1 MGGREGPLAAG
12 RKSARLLRGASARAW
27 PLTLVIA
34 AGLGLLL
41 YVATTSLPYLIAS
54 PVGDAYLGALNDCLS
69 RQLAGATRLGWA
81 VAPDASRAAVF
92 GPRIVAVCGEDGTHA
107 RLELPGATALAFDGE
122 RHLWVATG
130 GRLLRERD
138 GSLQPVG
145 DITPPEWLIGHAG
158 GVIALDAAGQLVS
171 VAPDGKVLGQAQVPG
186 AGGRLSV
193 GPAGQLA
200 AVEWGGGVLVYD
212 ARTLALV
219 RAEAPCAV
227 EFLWWLDAP
236 DQVLLACGEAPSQG
250 GKPAPAALRF
260 DVRTGTHQEAP
271 ARTRAPA
278 RRLPG
283 RALYVQGCDGFPCTA
298 TPP

>member
-1 MGGREGPLAAG
+1 MGGREGHGVVG
-12 RKSARLLRGASARAW
+12 RKGARLPRSASVLAW
-27 PLTLVIA
+27 PLTLVVA

-54 PVGDAYLGALNDCLS
+54 PAGDAHLGALNDCLS

-92 GPRIVAVCGEDGTHA
+92 GPRVVAVCGEKGKHS
-107 RLELPGATALAFDGE
+107 RLEFPGATALAFDGE
-122 RHLWVATG
+122 RTLWVAAG
-130 GRLLRERD
+130 GHLLRERD
-138 GSLQPVG
+138 GLLQQVG
-145 DITPPEWLIGHAG
+145 DITPPEELVGHAG

-186 AGGRLSV
+186 TGGRLSV
-193 GPAGQLA
+193 GPGGVLA
-200 AVEWGGGVLVYD
+200 AVEWGGGVLVYE

-227 EFLWWLDAP
+227 EFLWWLDTP
-236 DQVLLACGEAPSQG
+236 DQILLRCGATEEAP
-250 GKPAPAALRF
+250 PPAALRF
-260 DVRTGTHQEAP
+260 DVRSGARQEVP
-271 ARTRAPA
+271 DRTRAPA

>member
-1 MGGREGPLAAG
+1 MVGREGLLLAG
-12 RKSARLLRGASARAW
+12 RKRAWLTRSAVARVW

-54 PVGDAYLGALNDCLS
+54 PAGDAHLGSLNDCLS
-69 RQLAGATRLGWA
+69 RRLAGATRLGWA

-92 GPRIVAVCGEDGTHA
+92 GPRVVAVCGEDGTYA
-107 RLELPGATALAFDGE
+107 RLDVPGVTALAFDGD
-122 RHLWVATG
+122 RHLWVAAG
-130 GRLLRERD
+130 GHLLREWD
-138 GSLQPVG
+138 GVLQTVG
-145 DITPPEWLIGHAG
+145 DIAPPEWLIGHAG
-158 GVIALDAAGQLVS
+158 GVVALDASGQLIS

-186 AGGRLSV
+186 PGGRLSV
-193 GPAGQLA
+193 GADGALA
-200 AVEWGGGVLVYD
+200 AVEWGGGFIVYD
-212 ARTLALV
+212 ARTLELV

-227 EFLWWLDAP
+227 EFLWWLDSA
-236 DQVLLACGEAPSQG
+236 DQVLLTCGASASPES
-250 GKPAPAALRF
+250 PAPAALRV
-260 DVRTGTHQEAP
+260 DVRTGTREALP

-278 RRLPG
+278 RRLSG

>member
-1 MGGREGPLAAG
+1 MGGREGHMLAG
-12 RKSARLLRGASARAW
+12 RKGARLPRSASVLAW

-41 YVATTSLPYLIAS
+41 YVSTTSLPYLIAS
-54 PVGDAYLGALNDCLS
+54 PSGDAHLGALNECLS

-92 GPRIVAVCGEDGTHA
+92 GPRIVAVCGEDGRSS
-107 RLELPGATALAFDGE
+107 RLEFPGATALAFDGE
-122 RHLWVATG
+122 RKLWVAAG
-130 GRLLRERD
+130 GHLLRERD
-138 GSLQPVG
+138 GLLQQVG
-145 DITPPEWLIGHAG
+145 DITPPEELVGHAS
-158 GVIALDAAGQLVS
+158 GVIALDATGQLVS

-186 AGGRLSV
+186 SGGRLSV
-193 GPAGQLA
+193 GPDGVLA
-200 AVEWGGGVLVYD
+200 AVEWGGGLLVYD

-227 EFLWWLDAP
+227 EFLWWLDAA
-236 DQVLLACGEAPSQG
+236 DQVLLRCGALQDAPRPS
-250 GKPAPAALRF
+250 ALRF
-260 DVRTGTHQEAP
+260 DVRTGALQP
-271 ARTRAPA
+271 MPDRTRAPA